1 MLCNFLKNVDLL
13 KPLGNQETTKIAR
26 ALRAG
31 IYNDGE
37 YIIRQGDE
45 GEVFYMIYKGTVICT
60 RNEEDGHERELIR
73 LGPGEFFGERALQKK
88 EKRAANCIACGD
100 VECFTLSLEQVRRRG
115 AATTS
120 RERQRETESRQ
131 PPSQPL
137 SLLNPRFAPAPRS
150 STYSSDRSR
159 T

>member
-26 ALRAG
+26 ALRAA

-45 GEVFYMIYKGTVICT
+45 GEVFYMIYKGTVVCT

-100 VECFTLSLEQVRRRG
+100 VECFTLSLEQVRRGGGGRRAKRG
-115 AATTS
+115 GD
-120 RERQRETESRQ
+120 ERSES
-131 PPSQPL
+131 
-137 SLLNPRFAPAPRS
+137 S
-150 STYSSDRSR
+150 SPGSCLCIS
-159 T
+159 